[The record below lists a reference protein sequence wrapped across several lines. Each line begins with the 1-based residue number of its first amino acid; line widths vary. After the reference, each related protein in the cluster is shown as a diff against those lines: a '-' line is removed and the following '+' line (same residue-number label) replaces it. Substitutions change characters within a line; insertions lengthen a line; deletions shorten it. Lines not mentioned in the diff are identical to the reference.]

1 MSAGRGRAGRPSSRR
16 LYLPQRV
23 EVGTGG
29 DGVPRELAGVGVEA
43 VREEW
48 RVEDRWWT
56 PRPLH
61 RRYFE
66 LVLAD
71 GRDAVVFRS
80 GISGRWYRQRA

>member
-1 MSAGRGRAGRPSSRR
+1 MSAGAGRGGALHLAAPLPAAPGRGRAGRKGAPHAI
-16 LYLPQRV
+16 
-23 EVGTGG
+23 
-29 DGVPRELAGVGVEA
+29 AGVEVEA

-71 GRDAVVFRS
+71 GRDAVVFREA
-80 GISGRWYRQRA
+80 GGRWDRQRA